1 MGFPFR
7 PDYTVP
13 PGRILRS
20 TLSARGIDISAF
32 AVLCGLPGGLV
43 EAIIAGEVDVT
54 PEAALA
60 FGRVLDTPAA
70 YWTNL
75 QALCG

>member
-1 MGFPFR
+1 MGFPFT
-7 PDYTVP
+7 PDYRIH

-20 TLSARGIDISAF
+20 TLSARGIERSAF
-32 AVLCGLPGGLV
+32 SALCGLPGGLV
-43 EAIIAGEVDVT
+43 DAIIAGDADVT

-60 FGRVLDTPAA
+60 FGRVLDTPAS

-75 QALCG
+75 QALWA